1 MDNNKENTEER
12 KKHIK
17 YSAENENL
25 KSPEE
30 LAKEAEVT
38 DEDMEALG
46 PKDLS
51 LDLGDDEDLKHRVDP
66 VDFDGTELDIP
77 GRGLDDDQED
87 RGAEDEENNHY
98 SLGSEDNEDLE
109 HVEP

>member
-1 MDNNKENTEER
+1 MEKDQSNEHSRKE
-12 KKHIK
+12 HIK
-17 YSAENENL
+17 HVEETKNL

-30 LAKEAEVT
+30 LAKEARIT
-38 DEDMEALG
+38 KEDMEALG

-51 LDLGDDEDLKHRVDP
+51 MDGGEDEQLKQRVDP

-98 SLGSEDNEDLE
+98 SLGSDDNDQLE
-109 HVEP
+109 RGEP